1 MAFIYEME
9 VDPEAANVA
18 QSIALRQ
25 VGFNKSVLEI
35 GCAAGHVTRAMAGQ
49 GCRVVGVEID
59 PQAAEVARQWAADVV
74 VGDAD
79 GTEAWEALSVQPVAP
94 FDVALFGDVLEHL
107 RDPLAALRNAARLV
121 APTGTFVLS
130 MPNVAHGDVR
140 LALLAGSFRYREFG
154 LLDRTHLRFFTK
166 ESMRELC
173 HQAGLVIVETE
184 RVVMPLF
191 HTELDLVRDDFD
203 RTIVDRILEDPE
215 AETYQFVFRAVHDNG
230 DQAVRALAERVAE
243 LSDRAHHEE
252 VRAALLRAEM
262 RDHADA
268 VAAAAARAVEIERYE
283 AAHRELAATIAGLR
297 AELSAAHQELEA
309 VYATK
314 AMRLLRPL
322 RRAYGRVSPAG
333 RGSRHPRT

>member
-1 MAFIYEME
+1 MAFIYDVE

-59 PQAAEVARQWAADVV
+59 PPAAEVARQWAADVV

-79 GTEAWEALSVQPVAP
+79 GTDVWEALGAHPAAP
-94 FDVALFGDVLEHL
+94 FEVALFGDVLEHL
-107 RDPLAALRNAARLV
+107 RDPLSALRSAARLV

-130 MPNVAHGDVR
+130 LPNVAHGDVR
-140 LALLAGSFRYREFG
+140 LALLSGSFRYRDQG

-184 RVVMPLF
+184 RVVIPLF
-191 HTELDLVRDDFD
+191 HTELGLVRDDFD
-203 RTIVDRILEDPE
+203 RSTVDRILEDPE

-230 DQAVRALAERVAE
+230 DEAVRALAEQVSE
-243 LSDRAHHEE
+243 LSDRAHHEV
-252 VRAALLRAEM
+252 VRVALLRAEM
-262 RDHADA
+262 RDHEEVVA
-268 VAAAAARAVEIERYE
+268 VAAARAIEIERYE
-283 AAHRELAATIAGLR
+283 ATHRELAATIAGLR
-297 AELSAAHQELEA
+297 AELAAARGELEA

-314 AMRLLRPL
+314 TMRLWRPV
-322 RRAYGRVSPAG
+322 RRVYGRVSRPI
-333 RGSRHPRT
+333 RRSRHPGT